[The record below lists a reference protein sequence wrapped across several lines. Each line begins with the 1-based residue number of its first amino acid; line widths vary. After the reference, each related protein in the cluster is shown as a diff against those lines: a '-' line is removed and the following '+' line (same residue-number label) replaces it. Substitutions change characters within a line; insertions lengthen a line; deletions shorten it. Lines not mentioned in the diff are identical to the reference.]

1 MIPWELI
8 TAGVVGIGLV
18 IALRYPGSRRWLA
31 ALATLIGFVTGA
43 FVVLVIGS
51 FTMWGRG
58 GAPPMPYVVGSI
70 AILVAGVALATWIAF
85 FRRRRGLA

>member
-1 MIPWELI
+1 VIPWELI

-43 FVVLVIGS
+43 FVVLVIGRS
-51 FTMWGRG
+51 R
-58 GAPPMPYVVGSI
+58 V
-70 AILVAGVALATWIAF
+70 
-85 FRRRRGLA
+85 